1 MLNQYKL
8 SSSSKVK
15 MVAQPIDPKLIERK
29 SLAYAAIPILPM
41 PAAAFCFFLNLLVPG
56 LGEIK
61 FFYITISSNIHIC
74 LHFYPNQMC
83 VPMCIRVGPRL
94 RQVHHIDN
102 IC

>member
-1 MLNQYKL
+1 MLNQYQS

-56 LGEIK
+56 LGEMK
-61 FFYITISSNIHIC
+61 FFYIGISTMIFVCISITTKC
-74 LHFYPNQMC
+74 VYVYEKFY
-83 VPMCIRVGPRL
+83 
-94 RQVHHIDN
+94 
-102 IC
+102 